1 MIKVESMWQDF
12 LATRPDITQDM
23 DAWAF
28 GVEANT
34 LADLVLKG
42 IKTATASAY
51 DLYELDKEP
60 LPQEGTYD
68 VVLDSKDEAVCII
81 EITKVSL
88 VPFSQVSAQHA
99 YKEGEGDRS
108 LAYWQKVHET
118 IFSKWFDEC
127 GLTFSPDSVIVL
139 EEFEVVY
146 PEKEDA
152 K

>member
-1 MIKVESMWQDF
+1 MVKAEIMWQDF

-28 GVEANT
+28 GVEADT

-51 DLYELDKEP
+51 DLYELDKEA

-81 EITKVSL
+81 EITKVRL

-127 GLTFSPDSVIVL
+127 GLTFSRDSVIVL

>member
-1 MIKVESMWQDF
+1 MIKAESMWQDF

-99 YKEGEGDRS
+99 YKSSGKKSR
-108 LAYWQKVHET
+108 
-118 IFSKWFDEC
+118 
-127 GLTFSPDSVIVL
+127 
-139 EEFEVVY
+139 
-146 PEKEDA
+146 
-152 K
+152 

>member
-1 MIKVESMWQDF
+1 MVKAEIMWQDF
-12 LATRPDITQDM
+12 LASRPDITQDM

-28 GVEANT
+28 GVEADM

-42 IKTATASAY
+42 VKTATASAY
-51 DLYELDKEP
+51 DLYELDKEA

-108 LAYWQKVHET
+108 LAYWQKVHEN

-127 GLTFSPDSVIVL
+127 DLTFSHDSVIVL

>member
-1 MIKVESMWQDF
+1 MWQDF

-28 GVEANT
+28 GVEADT

-42 IKTATASAY
+42 VKTATASAY
-51 DLYELDKEP
+51 DLYELDKEA

-118 IFSKWFDEC
+118 IFSKWFEEC
-127 GLTFSPDSVIVL
+127 GLTFSHDSVIVL
-139 EEFEVVY
+139 EEFAVVY
-146 PEKEDA
+146 PKKEDA

>member
-1 MIKVESMWQDF
+1 M
-12 LATRPDITQDM
+12 
-23 DAWAF
+23 
-28 GVEANT
+28 
-34 LADLVLKG
+34 VLKG